1 MPIQEMKHRS
11 DLRLS
16 SRIDSREEAL
26 LDAVETST
34 PLRRSRAFSLPTLKS
49 DGFVYDTVYET
60 MERAYN
66 EEDDVYDHRELS
78 KMFMFQRWA
87 DV

>member
-16 SRIDSREEAL
+16 SRIDSPKEAL
-26 LDAVETST
+26 LDAVKTST
-34 PLRRSRAFSLPTLKS
+34 PLRRSRAFSLFTPQS
-49 DGFVYDTVYET
+49 NGYVYDAGFDT

-66 EEDDVYDHRELS
+66 EVDDVYDHREL
-78 KMFMFQRWA
+78 
-87 DV
+87 